1 MSYEIAASGLNA
13 VNQQLDSISNNIANS
28 GTVGYKSQSTQFSS
42 MYAGTQAMGVS
53 VSGQAQSISR
63 GGSMIATGNA
73 MDLAINNDGFF
84 ITTDANG
91 NVSYTRSGAFTT
103 DKDGY
108 IVNSSGAQLQGYP
121 VDQNGDLQEGTVTS
135 LEIQS
140 GSIPAEATTEMTF
153 TANLD
158 STSEAVD
165 PSLTFS
171 PTDSNTYTSSYTTS
185 VYDSLGNEH
194 TVGQYFVKTS
204 DNTWQVHYTFDG
216 EEQTTTTTL
225 QFDTNGK
232 LASPTS
238 AVPLTFTPDG
248 AEPISLTLDYGATS
262 QYGSDFSVATNSADG
277 YASAEQN
284 GVQIDSDGKVYA
296 TYSNGERMLQGQVV
310 LATFPD
316 ENGLQAVSGT
326 AWQETGE
333 SGSPL
338 IGAPGTGTC
347 GTLSADY
354 LEGSNV
360 DITSELV
367 DLMTAQRNYQANTK
381 VISASNQLDQALFQ
395 AM

>member
-63 GGSMIATGNA
+63 GGSMISTGNA
-73 MDLAINNDGFF
+73 MDLAINNGGFF
-84 ITTDANG
+84 VTTDENG
-91 NVSYTRSGAFTT
+91 NVAYTRSGAFTT
-103 DKDGY
+103 DKNGY

-121 VDQNGDLQEGTVTS
+121 VDANGDLQEGSVTS
-135 LEIQS
+135 LEIKN
-140 GSIPAEATTEMTF
+140 GSIPAQATTEMTF

-158 STSEAVD
+158 STSGVVD
-165 PSLTFS
+165 PTLSFS

-194 TVGQYFVKTS
+194 TVGQYFVKTG
-204 DNTWQVHYTFDG
+204 DNSWQVHYTFDG
-216 EEQTTTTTL
+216 EEQTATTAL
-225 QFDTNGK
+225 QFDTSGK
-232 LASPTS
+232 LVSPTS
-238 AVPLTFTPDG
+238 AVPMTFTPDG
-248 AEPISLTLDYGATS
+248 ADPIALTLDYGSTS

-284 GVQIDSDGKVYA
+284 GVQVDSDGKVYA

-347 GTLSADY
+347 DTLSAGY

>member
-1 MSYEIAASGLNA
+1 MSYEIASSGLNA

-53 VSGQAQSISR
+53 VSGTAQSISR

-73 MDLAINNDGFF
+73 MDLAINNGGFF
-84 ITTDANG
+84 VTTDDSG
-91 NVSYTRSGAFTT
+91 NVSYTRAGSFTT
-103 DKDGY
+103 DKNGY

-121 VDQNGDLQEGTVTS
+121 VDENGDLQEGTVTS

-140 GSIPAEATTEMTF
+140 GSIPAEATSKMTF

-158 STSEAVD
+158 STSEVVD
-165 PSLTFS
+165 PSQAFS
-171 PTDSNTYTSSYTTS
+171 PSDSNTYTSSYTTS

-216 EEQTTTTTL
+216 EEQTATTSL
-225 QFDTNGK
+225 QFDTSGK
-232 LASPTS
+232 LVTPTS
-238 AVPLTFTPDG
+238 PVPMTFTPDG
-248 AEPISLTLDYGATS
+248 AEPITLTLDYGSTT

-284 GVQIDSDGKVYA
+284 GVQVDSDGKLYA

-326 AWQETGE
+326 AWEETGE
-333 SGSPL
+333 SGAPL
-338 IGAPGTGTC
+338 IGAPGTGTS
-347 GTLSADY
+347 GTLSAGY